1 MTRSARLGFG
11 PPADGERGVA
21 LVMALLVLLVMAL
34 LAAVLMMSIS
44 INRKVAGHDLRMSKA
59 LNTAEAGVGE
69 ALARIRSGDLALST
83 ANPKAVGQIFLCPA
97 GSVPVLGTDSIAVE
111 TRQPAGQWLNY
122 SPASRG
128 PDPLTVQFKTN
139 AARTA
144 IYRYDNT
151 QTPPIQTASGLPI
164 YVINST
170 GKQGSAV
177 KHVVTEVIQKPFNIF
192 AKGAFVADHDIRFVG
207 NAVVCG
213 FNHSYSTPTWFGE
226 NGRAGANSCVPYE
239 TLGNDLYGSWTTG
252 QTINGG
258 GAFQQGLPVPNV
270 STQIGF
276 YQGPWDM
283 LGIPQVDFYSWVGA
297 PRASEPANIN
307 AISYLDNDGIA
318 QNHSGAWAFHGADG
332 EGMLYVDGDL
342 TLNSTFTFR
351 GLVYIEGDLTLNGS
365 AWILG
370 GLVVKGDS
378 EVKMNGGATVLYSSE
393 TIMIALA
400 KYGSQFVTLSWRE
413 K

>member
-1 MTRSARLGFG
+1 MTPRARLEFR
-11 PPADGERGVA
+11 PAADGERGVA

-44 INRKVAGHDLRMSKA
+44 INRKVAGNDLRMSKA
-59 LNTAEAGVGE
+59 LNNAEAGVGE
-69 ALARIRSGDLALST
+69 ALARIRSGDLALPNN
-83 ANPKAVGQIFLCPA
+83 AKAVGQIYLCPA

-128 PDPLTVQFKTN
+128 PDALTIQYKTD
-139 AARTA
+139 AARTV

-151 QTPPIQTASGLPI
+151 LTPPINTLSGLPI
-164 YVINST
+164 YVVTST
-170 GKQGSAV
+170 GKQGTAV
-177 KHVVTEVIQKPFNIF
+177 KRVVTEVIRKPFNVF
-192 AKGAFVADHDIRFVG
+192 AKGAFVANHDIDFVG

-213 FNHSYSTPTWFGE
+213 YNHRYDTPTWYGE
-226 NGRAGANSCVPYE
+226 NGRGGGNSCVPYE
-239 TLGNDLYGSWTTG
+239 TTVGDLYGSWTSGATN
-252 QTINGG
+252 NGG
-258 GAFQQGLPVPNV
+258 GAFQQGIPTPNASAQV
-270 STQIGF
+270 GF

-283 LGIPQVDFYSWVGA
+283 LGIPQVDFYAWVGVPKSA
-297 PRASEPANIN
+297 EPANIN
-307 AISYLDNDGIA
+307 AITYLDNDGTA
-318 QNHSGAWAFHGADG
+318 QNQSGAWAFHGADG

-342 TLNSTFTFR
+342 TLNSTFTYR
-351 GLVYIEGDLTLNGS
+351 GLVYIEGDLKLNGQ

-370 GLVVKGDS
+370 GLVVRGRTD
-378 EVKMNGGATVLYSSE
+378 VKMNGGATVLYSNE
-393 TIMIALA
+393 AIMIALA